1 MGVGFLLLTGSAQAE
16 NQPPDPRASKALMQH
31 LSDRVEAHHNSNR
44 LSAKAHKALQLEI
57 VSLTKSLKSFG
68 DSAFDEPF
76 GSCFQAGRIWIEW
89 AERRLQAVY
98 PLEQEVTA
106 FRTWKTACDKAL
118 EGRD

>member
-1 MGVGFLLLTGSAQAE
+1 MGVGYFLLAGTVLAE
-16 NQPPDPRASKALMQH
+16 NQPPDPRASQALMQH
-31 LSDRVEAHHNSNR
+31 LSARIEAHHNSNR
-44 LSAKAHKALQLEI
+44 LSTKAQKTLQQEI
-57 VSLTKSLKSFG
+57 MTLSKSLRSFG

-89 AERRLQAVY
+89 AELRLQAVF
-98 PLEQEVTA
+98 PLEQQVAA